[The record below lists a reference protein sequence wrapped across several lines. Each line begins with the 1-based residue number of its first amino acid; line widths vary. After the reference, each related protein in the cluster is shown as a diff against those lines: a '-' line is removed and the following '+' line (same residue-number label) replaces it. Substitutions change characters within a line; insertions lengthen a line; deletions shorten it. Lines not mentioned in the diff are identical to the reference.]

1 MKLLLQFISI
11 IHIRRNIVSNDNFRL
26 TFVRFRYYLISSFEV
41 MTSKYVNVEAR
52 MKEYRNSIIINAI
65 NRIVRS

>member
-11 IHIRRNIVSNDNFRL
+11 IHIRRNIVSNDNFHL
-26 TFVRFRYYLISSFEV
+26 TFVHFRYYLISSFEV

>member
-1 MKLLLQFISI
+1 
-11 IHIRRNIVSNDNFRL
+11 
-26 TFVRFRYYLISSFEV
+26 

>member
-26 TFVRFRYYLISSFEV
+26 TFVHFRYYLISSFEV